1 MDNLKKDLPTV
12 KAEPAA
18 DKIAAVNGDE
28 PATDKAD
35 ALAANG
41 DSDDYV
47 TPYGT
52 TVPAGKGQWADA
64 IRRGE
69 LRYCRDAGTCA
80 NGRCWSAHPCPGEES
95 QTKPSTTEGCPLN
108 VPGEGA
114 CADASCSLAHRSA
127 KALGAYEVDGR
138 LGHLRDQAQKQWASR
153 TPCRFGASCR
163 KRESGECGFK
173 HDVPAAAVSG
183 RGGAPNGRG
192 QPNGRGG
199 PGGVQRTRPPRD
211 PNAPA
216 PGSRSAASD
225 NWRRA

>member
-1 MDNLKKDLPTV
+1 MPEL
-12 KAEPAA
+12 APAA
-18 DKIAAVNGDE
+18 DGGEEPAVNG
-28 PATDKAD
+28 AD
-35 ALAANG
+35 ADKPDAAPTPAANG
-41 DSDDYV
+41 VSDDYV

-80 NGRCWSAHPCPGEES
+80 NGRCWSAHPCPGEDS
-95 QTKPSTTEGCPLN
+95 TTKPSTTEGCPHN
-108 VPGEGA
+108 VPGESV
-114 CADASCSLAHRSA
+114 CADASCTLAHRSA
-127 KALGAYEVDGR
+127 KSLGAYEIGGK
-138 LGHLRDQAQKQWASR
+138 LEHLRDQAQKQWASR

-173 HDVPAAAVSG
+173 HDVPAPAVNG

-199 PGGVQRTRPPRD
+199 PGGAQRQRPPRD